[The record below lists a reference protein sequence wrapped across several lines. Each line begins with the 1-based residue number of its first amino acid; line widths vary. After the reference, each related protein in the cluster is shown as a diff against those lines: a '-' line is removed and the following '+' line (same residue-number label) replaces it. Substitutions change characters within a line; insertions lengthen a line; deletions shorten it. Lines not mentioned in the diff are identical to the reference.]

1 MSQPD
6 PGESATATQSQEPA
20 DGPALPPPPAGAP
33 RFELPPPG
41 DGAKRFDL
49 PPPPG

>member
-6 PGESATATQSQEPA
+6 SGESATATQTDEA
-20 DGPALPPPPAGAP
+20 AAGPALPPPPAGAP

-41 DGAKRFDL
+41 DGAVRFDL
-49 PPPPG
+49 PPPPA

>member
-1 MSQPD
+1 MSTPHQ
-6 PGESATATQSQEPA
+6 GETEAETTTSEPA
-20 DGPALPPPPAGAP
+20 PELPPPPAGAP

-41 DGAKRFDL
+41 TGATRFDL